1 MSVPADFMAS
11 AVCTALLATLVLKAL
26 CVVGTPSAKKMT
38 IFFAPGLACRNAVC
52 AAVMPLSAGVAPLAD
67 SLFTDDF
74 RAAVSLVREL
84 TTPEFCPNWA
94 MAIRTLLSLSWMVSL
109 VVSVASMKLVAASF
123 SAVNRFGFDLLHPLW
138 LPSMQ

>member
-1 MSVPADFMAS
+1 
-11 AVCTALLATLVLKAL
+11 
-26 CVVGTPSAKKMT
+26 
-38 IFFAPGLACRNAVC
+38 
-52 AAVMPLSAGVAPLAD
+52 MPLSAGVAPLAD

-84 TTPEFCPNWA
+84 TTPDVCPNWA
-94 MAIRTLLSLSWMVSL
+94 MAIRTLLFSSWMVSL